1 MVADDRR
8 DSYDWNHQ
16 LHPNQKKF
24 PGMTRWDVLCER
36 INPTL
41 QPLDKLTLARYI
53 GERLETSIR
62 RNSTVRV
69 AHEDW
74 WMSDTS
80 VLEKLRPNDYKVTA
94 YYMPDEEGK
103 PTDVY
108 IFQGDKYI
116 DHVEKVQTYNRVMA
130 EQTEEDTVNYIEQRK
145 KIAKFSKYVR
155 DHAIEQVG
163 ILKPSS
169 PCREPEPEEL
179 EAVSVVRQPKEE
191 ERLVFETTESRAF
204 DNL

>member
-1 MVADDRR
+1 
-8 DSYDWNHQ
+8 
-16 LHPNQKKF
+16 
-24 PGMTRWDVLCER
+24 MTRWDVLCER

-53 GERLETSIR
+53 GERVETSIR

-74 WMSDTS
+74 WLSDTS
-80 VLEKLRPNDYKVTA
+80 ILERLKPNDYKVTA

-103 PTDVY
+103 PTEVY

-145 KIAKFSKYVR
+145 KIAKFSKYVK
-155 DHAIEQVG
+155 DHAIDEVG
-163 ILKPSS
+163 VIKKSVLDRVEGTVESEDLELIALP
-169 PCREPEPEEL
+169 PCQSVQESLSLYTYEE
-179 EAVSVVRQPKEE
+179 AG
-191 ERLVFETTESRAF
+191 ERGIA
-204 DNL
+204 DI